1 MSGPARRYPFMQVDA
16 FTRTRLAGNPCAVV
30 FDADDLDDATLLAIA
45 REMNLAETSFVL
57 TPRRSDV
64 RARYFTLADEIPLAG
79 HPTVATLH
87 ALVETGR
94 LALPGGATTV
104 SLEIGAGVIPVE
116 VVADGGVAT
125 RVTMSQMKPQFLA
138 VLDTPTVLATIGLEE
153 ADLVAG
159 VPLQI
164 VSTGTPQLMVPV
176 TGLDALRRAWP
187 DIAALAALKRAHGF
201 SSLHLFCREG
211 ATAAGNTF
219 ARDFD
224 APPEIVE
231 DPFTGSATGG
241 MAAYLWHYGLIDR
254 PRFTAQQGHWIARP
268 GDAYV
273 EVVGPRDDIE
283 TVKVGGDAVTVLTG
297 ELTI

>member
-16 FTRTRLAGNPCAVV
+16 FTRTRLAGNPCAIV

-57 TPRRSDV
+57 EPRRSDV

-94 LALPGGATTV
+94 LAVPGGATTV

-116 VVADGGVAT
+116 VVAEGGPAT

-164 VSTGTPQLMVPV
+164 VSTGTPQLMVPA
-176 TGLDALRRAWP
+176 TGLDALRRARP
-187 DIAALAALKRAHGF
+187 DIVALAGLKRAHDL
-201 SSLHLFCREG
+201 SSVHLFCRQG
-211 ATAAGNTF
+211 ATAAGDTF

-224 APPEIVE
+224 APPEIIE

-241 MAAYLWHYGLIDR
+241 MAAYLWHYGLIDE
-254 PRFTAQQGHWIARP
+254 PRFTAQQGHWIERP

-283 TVKVGGDAVTVLTG
+283 TVKVGGDAITVLSG

>member
-1 MSGPARRYPFMQVDA
+1 M
-16 FTRTRLAGNPCAVV
+16 
-30 FDADDLDDATLLAIA
+30 
-45 REMNLAETSFVL
+45 
-57 TPRRSDV
+57 
-64 RARYFTLADEIPLAG
+64 
-79 HPTVATLH
+79 
-87 ALVETGR
+87 
-94 LALPGGATTV
+94 
-104 SLEIGAGVIPVE
+104 
-116 VVADGGVAT
+116 VADGGVAT

-201 SSLHLFCREG
+201 SSLHPFCREG

-241 MAAYLWHYGLIDR
+241 MAAYLWHYGLIDT

-273 EVVGPRDDIE
+273 EVVGPTRRHRDGQGRRRRRHRTDRRADDLILG
-283 TVKVGGDAVTVLTG
+283 TSRRYSSMFSSRIWLDLKRVARIQRPVGVVASPLWKYFSLLTCM
-297 ELTI
+297 

>member
-16 FTRTRLAGNPCAVV
+16 FTRTRLAGNPCAIV

-94 LALPGGATTV
+94 LAVPGGATTV

-116 VVADGGVAT
+116 VVAEGGPAT

-164 VSTGTPQLMVPV
+164 VSTGTPQLMVPA
-176 TGLDALRRAWP
+176 TGLDALRRARP
-187 DIAALAALKRAHGF
+187 DIVALAGLKRAHDL
-201 SSLHLFCREG
+201 SSVHLFCRQG
-211 ATAAGNTF
+211 ATVSGDTF

-224 APPEIVE
+224 APPEILE

-241 MAAYLWHYGLIDR
+241 MAAYLWHYGLIDT
-254 PRFTAQQGHWIARP
+254 PRFTAQQGHWLDRP
-268 GDAYV
+268 GDAFV
-273 EVVGPRDDIE
+273 EIVGPRDDIE
-283 TVKVGGDAVTVLTG
+283 TVKVGGHAVTVMRG

>member
-116 VVADGGVAT
+116 VVADGGGGDPRHHVA
-125 RVTMSQMKPQFLA
+125 
-138 VLDTPTVLATIGLEE
+138 DETP
-153 ADLVAG
+153 
-159 VPLQI
+159 VP
-164 VSTGTPQLMVPV
+164 G
-176 TGLDALRRAWP
+176 GARH
-187 DIAALAALKRAHGF
+187 AHG
-201 SSLHLFCREG
+201 
-211 ATAAGNTF
+211 
-219 ARDFD
+219 ARD
-224 APPEIVE
+224 
-231 DPFTGSATGG
+231 
-241 MAAYLWHYGLIDR
+241 DR
-254 PRFTAQQGHWIARP
+254 PR
-268 GDAYV
+268 
-273 EVVGPRDDIE
+273 
-283 TVKVGGDAVTVLTG
+283 GG
-297 ELTI
+297 